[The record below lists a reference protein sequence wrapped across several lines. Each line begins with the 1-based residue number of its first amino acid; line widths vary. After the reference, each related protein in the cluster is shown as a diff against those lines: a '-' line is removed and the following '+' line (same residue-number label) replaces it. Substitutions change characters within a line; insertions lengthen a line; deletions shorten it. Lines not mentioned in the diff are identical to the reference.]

1 MPENARFHYA
11 RDFLPASFS
20 SSHWDWSR
28 AGHFPRSLLW
38 SSEDGPSRF
47 YRLQVLLKEIRSLS
61 ADVLCMVEL
70 DCFHEFREI
79 LDADGYDAIF
89 QARPGKQDGCGIFW
103 RREVFQPVGPCRAL
117 IYARPVNDRIAVGQM
132 LKHLPTQQMLLVL
145 SSHLHWD
152 QAAGHQASEAQEL
165 MGLMEDMSHE
175 HEAATGSR
183 PAAVV
188 CGDLNS
194 LPGSDAYSVLTRS
207 LHDACLPRGH
217 CGYPEG
223 AFTTLK
229 PDVYFF
235 ARPRGQAD
243 ARDQW
248 HWQEGR
254 HEVLDYIFYSPEE
267 LHMTQP
273 ISIPQLPK
281 EELEPPAKRQKGS
294 GLHMTQILGALEP
307 AGGSISNSDDW
318 KMMGLGNLK
327 SSMQPLAYEDDD
339 MPLPGLPMDLPEKA
353 KADTSAISDVSTCA
367 TNSRAMD
374 GFNDASDDDLDASET
389 SDPKDPDEELPELRL
404 RFRAKREVHRKEEE
418 DFLAEFLRKFKFE
431 KGVNQPRTEGWSF
444 FGPKKEELYPIHV
457 AAFLGNYY
465 LLRVL
470 VSKGANFNQKT
481 SKGRKALDIAYE
493 ANQMGSHREVIH
505 FLRDKTPIVSMRQ
518 FMGMSEPR

>member
-1 MPENARFHYA
+1 MSFRVGHFNILGKNMAGTMWFHYA

-254 HEVLDYIFYSPEE
+254 HEVLDYIFYS
-267 LHMTQP
+267 
-273 ISIPQLPK
+273 
-281 EELEPPAKRQKGS
+281 RG
-294 GLHMTQILGALEP
+294 
-307 AGGSISNSDDW
+307 
-318 KMMGLGNLK
+318 
-327 SSMQPLAYEDDD
+327 
-339 MPLPGLPMDLPEKA
+339 
-353 KADTSAISDVSTCA
+353 
-367 TNSRAMD
+367 
-374 GFNDASDDDLDASET
+374 
-389 SDPKDPDEELPELRL
+389 
-404 RFRAKREVHRKEEE
+404 
-418 DFLAEFLRKFKFE
+418 
-431 KGVNQPRTEGWSF
+431 NQPF
-444 FGPKKEELYPIHV
+444 FWAEWFDGPLEYPKHDCLKHDRSHQFY
-457 AAFLGNYY
+457 ARK
-465 LLRVL
+465 RV
-470 VSKGANFNQKT
+470 Q
-481 SKGRKALDIAYE
+481 
-493 ANQMGSHREVIH
+493 
-505 FLRDKTPIVSMRQ
+505 
-518 FMGMSEPR
+518 